1 MCTSQSGYEQLK
13 KILKAHPG
21 TLVIADNQG
30 SQNLAHFTDGS
41 INIQNIEADAMSLCR
56 RGRAYGEQDEAII
69 MYSSGSTSEP
79 KGTILTVENI
89 IESVKEKSIEYSVA
103 QNDVFMTWMSLEHI
117 VGWWTLCSY
126 HFYRLYM
133 RLLGNQLIFI

>member
-1 MCTSQSGYEQLK
+1 M
-13 KILKAHPG
+13 
-21 TLVIADNQG
+21 
-30 SQNLAHFTDGS
+30 AHFTDGS
-41 INIQNIEADAMSLCR
+41 IDIQNIEADAMSLCR

-126 HFYRLYM
+126 HFLQAVHAFTRKSAHFYLIP
-133 RLLGNQLIFI
+133 GNGSI